1 MNYLALAACEKL
13 FSDENTDENTIGM
26 MNFFDKTSEPV
37 RYRNLV
43 SGALIESS
51 VQRAVGY
58 AIKREINNCNRDAD
72 HGVCMS
78 DLLKAVNA
86 EYKKLGTKV
95 SNLLTETDIHSIA
108 GDRYEQIKNIK
119 SIMR

>member
-1 MNYLALAACEKL
+1 
-13 FSDENTDENTIGM
+13 
-26 MNFFDKTSEPV
+26 
-37 RYRNLV
+37 
-43 SGALIESS
+43 
-51 VQRAVGY
+51 
-58 AIKREINNCNRDAD
+58 
-72 HGVCMS
+72 MS